1 MSRRDPRAARFGR
14 PHRYTAKGRPRG
26 FVRPYLAERWDDP
39 RRDRRLR
46 RRNRA
51 VFVRILANV
60 TAFTRALAAMS
71 VSVKLAAERLAA
83 FGRAA
88 NEVEE
93 VRRLFWQVGIA
104 PVDQEPAFAEAL
116 RLQRETGATL
126 LEAAEQVARAHA
138 RKLRTVVDSGNTP
151 G

>member
-1 MSRRDPRAARFGR
+1 MFA
-14 PHRYTAKGRPRG
+14 
-26 FVRPYLAERWDDP
+26 
-39 RRDRRLR
+39 
-46 RRNRA
+46 
-51 VFVRILANV
+51 RILANV
-60 TAFTRALAAMS
+60 TAFTRALVAMS

-83 FGRAA
+83 FGRTA

-116 RLQRETGATL
+116 RLQRETCATL

-138 RKLRTVVDSGNTP
+138 RKAAHGC
-151 G
+151 